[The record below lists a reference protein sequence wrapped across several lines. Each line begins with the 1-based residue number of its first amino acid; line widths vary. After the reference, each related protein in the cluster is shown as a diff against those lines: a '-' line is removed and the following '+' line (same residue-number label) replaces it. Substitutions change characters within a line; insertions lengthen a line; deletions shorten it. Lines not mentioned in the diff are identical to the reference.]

1 LFPAAIV
8 IFERQFSIYDMRLTY
23 INITILITIL
33 LVTGS
38 CRKSDFYLEPST
50 ISYQDYGQGTGT
62 VTWSKDKTHLIEGL
76 IFVNDGQTLTIEPGT
91 VVRFRAGQG
100 ENASALV
107 VARGGKIIARGTPA
121 EPIIFTA
128 ESDDLNGSVAKDA
141 RGLWG
146 GLIILGNAPVNLRGN
161 EGYVEGI
168 PLAEPRGYFGGYDPN
183 DNSGVLKYVSIRHG
197 GTNIGEGNEING
209 LTLAGVGR
217 GTEIDYV
224 EVISNADDG
233 VEIFGGTVNLRRMVV
248 SGCSDDA
255 FDYDLGWS
263 GYGQFWLAVQNNYVG
278 DNLVEASGGLNPVD
292 GLPNS
297 VPVIFNATFIGNGNT
312 GIGYCIK
319 FDRNAGGI
327 FANSL
332 FINNK
337 HGISVEVTDMIHDS
351 YNQWQTGNLGLF
363 NNLFYDV
370 AASTPE
376 TMFELSGF
384 SSESQR
390 QQWSSHFAAGKNEIS
405 DPKINYVNGIFVP
418 EEEVEGT
425 MAVVPASWFQ
435 IVDFKGAF
443 GESNWIEG
451 WTLLSKQF

>member
-1 LFPAAIV
+1 
-8 IFERQFSIYDMRLTY
+8 MRL
-23 INITILITIL
+23 NAKHITFLITFIL
-33 LVTGS
+33 LLSG
-38 CRKSDFYLEPST
+38 CRKSDFFLEPSV
-50 ISYQDYGQGTGT
+50 ISYQDYGEGTGT
-62 VTWSKDKTHLIEGL
+62 VTWKKDKVHLIEGL
-76 IFVNDGQTLTIEPGT
+76 VFVNDGQTLTIEQGA
-91 VVRFRAGQG
+91 VIRFRAGQG

-128 ESDDLNGSVAKDA
+128 EADDLNGSVPRDS

-168 PLAEPRGYFGGYDPN
+168 PMAEPRGYFGGYDPN

-233 VEIFGGTVNLRRMVV
+233 IEIFGGTVNLRHLVV

-278 DNLVEASGGLNPVD
+278 DNLVEASGGINPVD

-297 VPVIFNATFIGNGNT
+297 WPVVFNATFIGNGNT
-312 GIGYCIK
+312 GAGYCIK

-327 FANSL
+327 FANSIFL
-332 FINNK
+332 NNN
-337 HGISVEVTDMIHDS
+337 HGISVEATDRVHDS
-351 YNQWQTGNLGLF
+351 FHQWQTGRLSIL
-363 NNLFYDV
+363 NNLFFNV
-370 AASTPE
+370 AGSTPA
-376 TMFELSGF
+376 TILELSGVYE
-384 SSESQR
+384 ESQLLD
-390 QQWSSHFAAGKNEIS
+390 WNSHFSAAKNIIADPRIDYLAGKFLPETEIKG
-405 DPKINYVNGIFVP
+405 D
-418 EEEVEGT
+418 
-425 MAVVPASWFQ
+425 MAIVPASWFQ

-451 WTLLSKQF
+451 WTLLGKR

>member
-1 LFPAAIV
+1 MYKLKYTGMQAN
-8 IFERQFSIYDMRLTY
+8 YLH
-23 INITILITIL
+23 ITVILILIL
-33 LVTGS
+33 IWPG
-38 CRKSDFYLEPST
+38 CRKSDFYLEPSA

-62 VTWSKDKTHLIEGL
+62 VTWAKEKSHLIEGL
-76 IFVNDGQTLTIEPGT
+76 VFVNDGQTLTIEPGA
-91 VVRFRAGQG
+91 VIRFRAGQG

-121 EPIIFTA
+121 DPITFTA
-128 ESDDLNGSVAKDA
+128 EDDDLNGGIPRDTK
-141 RGLWG
+141 GLWG

-168 PLAEPRGYFGGYDPN
+168 PIAEPRGYFGGYDPN

-233 VEIFGGTVNLRRMVV
+233 VEIFGGTVNLRHMVV

-255 FDYDLGWS
+255 YDYDLGWS
-263 GYGQFWLAVQNNYVG
+263 GYGQFWLAVQSNYVG

-297 VPVIFNATFIGNGNT
+297 LPVVYNATFIGNGNT
-312 GIGYCIK
+312 GAGYCIK

-327 FANSL
+327 FANSVFL
-332 FINNK
+332 HNK
-337 HGISVEVTDMIHDS
+337 QGIATEATDLVHDA
-351 YNQWQTGNLGLF
+351 YNQWKTGKLGLL
-363 NNLFYDV
+363 NNVFFDV
-370 AASTPE
+370 AGSTPSSI
-376 TMFELSGF
+376 FELSGIYT
-384 SSESQR
+384 ENQR
-390 QQWSSHFAAGKNEIS
+390 LDWVAHFTAGKNRIT
-405 DPKINYVNGIFVP
+405 DPKIDYTKGNFLP
-418 EEEVEGT
+418 EEEINGD
-425 MAVVPASWFQ
+425 MAIVPASWFQ

-451 WTLLSKQF
+451 WTLLGKK

>member
-1 LFPAAIV
+1 MGIA
-8 IFERQFSIYDMRLTY
+8 
-23 INITILITIL
+23 
-33 LVTGS
+33 G
-38 CRKSDFYLEPST
+38 CRKSNFFVEPSA

-62 VTWSKDKTHLIEGL
+62 VTWKKDKTHLIEGL
-76 IFVNDGQTLTIEPGT
+76 VFVNDGQTLTIEPGT

-107 VARGGKIIARGTPA
+107 VARGGKIIARGTPS

-128 ESDDLNGSVAKDA
+128 EADDLIGSVSKDS

-146 GLIILGNAPVNLRGN
+146 GLIILGNAPINLRGN

-168 PLAEPRGYFGGYDPN
+168 PLAEPRGYYGGYDPN

-224 EVISNADDG
+224 EVISIADDG
-233 VEIFGGTVNLRRMVV
+233 VEIFGGTVNLRHMVV

-278 DNLVEASGGLNPVD
+278 DHIIEASGGINPVD

-297 VPVIFNATFIGNGNT
+297 TPIIYNATFIGNGKT
-312 GIGYCIK
+312 GAGYCIS

-327 FANSL
+327 FANSI
-332 FINNK
+332 FVNNNL
-337 HGISVEVTDMIHDS
+337 GIKLETTEMVHDS
-351 YNQWQTGNLGLF
+351 FNQWQTGKIGMF
-363 NNLFYDV
+363 NNVFYDV
-370 AASTPE
+370 ASSTPE
-376 TMFELSGF
+376 TIMELSGF
-384 SSESQR
+384 YNDIQR
-390 QQWSSHFAAGKNEIS
+390 QRWISHFEEGKNEIF
-405 DPKINYVNGIFVP
+405 DPKINYNQGIYLP
-418 EEEVEGT
+418 EEEIEGN
-425 MAVVPASWFQ
+425 MAVVSTTWLQ

-451 WTLLSKQF
+451 WTLLSKQ

>member
-1 LFPAAIV
+1 
-8 IFERQFSIYDMRLTY
+8 MRITY
-23 INITILITIL
+23 IHTAVLLTLMLIA
-33 LVTGS
+33 GS
-38 CRKSDFYLEPST
+38 CRKSDFYLEPSA

-62 VTWSKDKTHLIEGL
+62 VTWKKDKAHLVEGL

-107 VARGGKIIARGTPA
+107 VARGGRIIARGTPA

-128 ESDDLNGSVAKDA
+128 ESDDLKGSLSRNT

-168 PLAEPRGYFGGYDPN
+168 PMAEPRGYYGGFDPN
-183 DNSGVLKYVSIRHG
+183 DNSGVLKYISIRHG

-233 VEIFGGTVNLRRMVV
+233 VELFGGTVNLRHMVV

-278 DNLVEASGGLNPVD
+278 DNLVEASGGINPVE

-297 VPVIFNATFIGNGNT
+297 LPVIFNATMIGNGKT
-312 GIGYCIK
+312 GAGYCIK
-319 FDRNAGGI
+319 FDRNAGGV
-327 FANSL
+327 FANSVFL
-332 FINNK
+332 HNN
-337 HGISVEVTDMIHDS
+337 HGISVEATDLAHDS
-351 YNQWQTGNLGLF
+351 YTQWQTGKLGFF
-363 NNLFYDV
+363 NNVFFDV
-370 AASTPE
+370 ADSTPG
-376 TMFELSGF
+376 TIFELSGIYT
-384 SSESQR
+384 ETQR
-390 QQWSSHFAAGKNEIS
+390 QGWIGHFAHGNNEIL
-405 DPKINYVNGIFVP
+405 DPRIDYANGYYFP
-418 EEEVEGT
+418 EDEIEGN
-425 MAVVPASWFQ
+425 MAVAPASWFQ

-451 WTLLSKQF
+451 WTLLGQK

>member
-1 LFPAAIV
+1 
-8 IFERQFSIYDMRLTY
+8 MRLNSKH
-23 INITILITIL
+23 IMIL
-33 LVTGS
+33 LMLTLHFAG
-38 CRKSDFYLEPST
+38 CRKSDFYAEPQT
-50 ISYQDYGQGTGT
+50 IAYQDYGEGTGT
-62 VTWSKDKTHLIEGL
+62 VTWKKDKIHLIEGL
-76 IFVNDGQTLTIEPGT
+76 VFVNDGQTLTIEPGT

-121 EPIIFTA
+121 EPIILTA
-128 ESDDLNGSVAKDA
+128 EADDLNGSIARDA

-168 PLAEPRGYFGGYDPN
+168 PMAEPRGYFGGYDPN

-233 VEIFGGTVNLRRMVV
+233 VEIFGGTVNLRHMVV

-263 GYGQFWLAVQNNYVG
+263 GYGQFWLAIQNNYAG
-278 DNLVEASGGLNPVD
+278 DHLVEASGGLNPVD

-297 VPVIFNATFIGNGNT
+297 WPVVHNATFIGNGKT
-312 GIGYCIK
+312 GAGYCIK

-327 FANSL
+327 FANSVFL
-332 FINNK
+332 HNN
-337 HGISVEVTDMIHDS
+337 HGISVEATDLVHDS
-351 YNQWQTGNLGLF
+351 YNQWKSGRLGLH
-363 NNLFYDV
+363 NNLFFDV
-370 AASTPE
+370 AGSTPASI
-376 TMFELSGF
+376 FELSGIF
-384 SSESQR
+384 ENTQLLD
-390 QQWSSHFAAGKNEIS
+390 WISHFTAAGNIIA
-405 DPKINYVNGIFVP
+405 DPKIDYPNGIYLP
-418 EEEVEGT
+418 ETEIKGN
-425 MAVVPASWFQ
+425 MAIVPASWFQ

-451 WTLLSKQF
+451 WTLLEKR